1 MSSGTL
7 IGPLRERAY
16 DDPAPGVRL
25 EGWRRFVSLRNR
37 VRPHV
42 LGELLVLT
50 FLLYLY
56 NVIRSHAAVRRDLAM
71 HNAHV
76 LLALEHHL
84 GLAWE
89 KSTNVWVS
97 AHPLLANAISYYYQY
112 SHISVTL
119 AVLVVCYWRAPNI
132 YRPLR
137 NALLFTNLLGLVVY
151 AFYPLA
157 PPRLIPGA
165 GYVDSVSQAGFGTTH
180 GGPVLADQF
189 GAMPSLHL
197 AWATWVAI
205 SVFCL
210 THRRWVRALALLN
223 LTVMTVTVVVTAN
236 HYVLDV
242 VAGVAAAYLGIWVA
256 RTHMW
261 RRDQRLLDRVSR
273 AGQPDD
279 EPVSL
284 VRGRIGAHDQD

>member
-7 IGPLRERAY
+7 IGPLRDRAY

-25 EGWRRFVSLRNR
+25 QGWRRFVSLRNR

-56 NVIRSHAAVRRDLAM
+56 NVIRAHAAVRRDTAL
-71 HNAHV
+71 HNAAD
-76 LLALEHHL
+76 LLAFERQLR
-84 GLAWE
+84 LAWE
-89 KSTNVWVS
+89 KPANLWVS
-97 AHPLLANAISYYYQY
+97 AHPHLAHTFSLYYQY

-119 AVLVVCYWRAPNI
+119 TVLVACYWRAPNI

-137 NALLFTNLLGLVVY
+137 NALLFTNLVGLVVY

-165 GYVDSVSQAGFGTTH
+165 GYVDSVAQAGFGTTH
-180 GGPVLADQF
+180 GGPVVADQF

-210 THRRWVRALALLN
+210 THRHWVRGLALLN
-223 LTVMTVTVVVTAN
+223 VTIMAVTVVVTAN

-242 VAGVAAAYLGIWVA
+242 
-256 RTHMW
+256 
-261 RRDQRLLDRVSR
+261 
-273 AGQPDD
+273 
-279 EPVSL
+279 
-284 VRGRIGAHDQD
+284 